1 MSYAAGRSTGAVR
14 VILGALLGAAFLV
27 ASAMPASA
35 HTALQ
40 ASSPKDGGR
49 LDAAP
54 DHVVLEFTEPILTVG
69 ARLAV
74 QGPDGRRY
82 EAGTP
87 RVTDKKLVSPLKA
100 LGPAGRYQV
109 QIRVVAADGH
119 PLTTGIKFTL
129 TKPGPAVAGSD
140 AVAAR
145 PAPLYAVQT
154 STSANDAP
162 SWAPWIA
169 IAAAVILASGAMWFG
184 RRVTH
189 GLG

>member
-1 MSYAAGRSTGAVR
+1 MSYAGRLTGAIR

-35 HTALQ
+35 HTALA

-49 LDAAP
+49 LNTAP
-54 DHVVLEFTEPILTVG
+54 NQVLLEFTEPILTVG

-82 EAGTP
+82 ESGTP
-87 RVTDKKLVSPLKA
+87 QVTGKKLVSPLKA
-100 LGPAGRYQV
+100 LGPAGRYRV

-119 PLTTGIKFTL
+119 PLNSGISFTL
-129 TKPGPAVAGSD
+129 TKPGPAVAGSN
-140 AVAAR
+140 AAEAR
-145 PAPLYAVQT
+145 PAPVYAVQT
-154 STSANDAP
+154 STNANTAP
-162 SWAPWIA
+162 SWAPWA
-169 IAAAVILASGAMWFG
+169 AVAAAVVLASGAMWFG

-189 GLG
+189 GLD